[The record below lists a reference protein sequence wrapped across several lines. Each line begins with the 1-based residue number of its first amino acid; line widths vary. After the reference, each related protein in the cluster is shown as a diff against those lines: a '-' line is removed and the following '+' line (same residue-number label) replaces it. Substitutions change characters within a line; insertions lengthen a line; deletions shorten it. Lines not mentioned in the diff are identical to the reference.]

1 MKGFIN
7 FRGMKRIFPF
17 WNKVALLLISALLF
31 SSCGS
36 FQAKRVGSKE
46 SDEKAL
52 TITDK
57 WLAADTE
64 KVVSELSQKIDK
76 HRGFRKYLRGLGK
89 TPAVFISNV
98 QNLTSES
105 SFPIND
111 LNDEFLSNISES
123 GDFVLVDRSAR
134 DTLIKEIQFQNDG
147 AVDPKTSKMI
157 GKQTGA
163 DLLIFGNVHMQER
176 KRDGKAIKQYSINI
190 RMTDIERGIEVLRV
204 RTKVSKYSE
213 E

>member
-1 MKGFIN
+1 M
-7 FRGMKRIFPF
+7 
-17 WNKVALLLISALLF
+17 
-31 SSCGS
+31 
-36 FQAKRVGSKE
+36 
-46 SDEKAL
+46 KAL
-52 TITDK
+52 AITNK

-64 KVVSELSQKIDK
+64 QVVSKLSQKIDK
-76 HRGFRKYLRGLGK
+76 HRGFRKYLRNLGK

-105 SFPIND
+105 GFPIND
-111 LNDEFLSNISES
+111 LNDEFLNNISES
-123 GDFVLVDRSAR
+123 GDFVLVDRAAR
-134 DTLIKEIQFQNDG
+134 NTLIKEIQYQNDG

-163 DLLIFGNVHMQER
+163 DLLIFGNVYMQKRE
-176 KRDGKAIKQYSINI
+176 RDGKAIKQYSINI
-190 RMTDIERGIEVLRV
+190 RMTDIESVEVLRV

>member
-1 MKGFIN
+1 MAHFPTSFFN
-7 FRGMKRIFPF
+7 RIIFC
-17 WNKVALLLISALLF
+17 VLLSVIF

-36 FQAKRVGSKE
+36 FQAKRVGSRE

-64 KVVSELSQKIDK
+64 QVVSELSQKIDK
-76 HRGFRKYLRGLGK
+76 HRGFRKYLRNAGK

-98 QNLTSES
+98 QNLTSDKG
-105 SFPIND
+105 FPIND
-111 LNDEFLSNISES
+111 LNDEFLNSISES
-123 GDFVLVDRSAR
+123 GDFVLVDRAAR
-134 DTLIKEIQFQNDG
+134 DTLLKEIQFQNDG
-147 AVDPKTSKMI
+147 AVDPSTSKMI

-163 DLLIFGNVHMQER
+163 DLLIFGNVYMQER

-190 RMTDIERGIEVLRV
+190 RMTDIERGVEVLRV

>member
-1 MKGFIN
+1 MKESNN
-7 FRGMKRIFPF
+7 FKMTKVSLNF
-17 WNKVALLLISALLF
+17 WNRLILLVVFASVL

-76 HRGFRKYLRGLGK
+76 HRGFRKYLRAAGK

-98 QNLTSES
+98 QNLTSDKG
-105 SFPIND
+105 FPIND
-111 LNDEFLSNISES
+111 LNDEFLNSISES
-123 GDFVLVDRSAR
+123 GDFVLIDRAAR
-134 DTLIKEIQFQNDG
+134 DTLLKEIQFQNDG
-147 AVDPKTSKMI
+147 AVDPNTSKMI

-163 DLLIFGNVHMQER
+163 DLLIFGNVYMQER

-204 RTKVSKYSE
+204 RTKVSKFSE

>member
-1 MKGFIN
+1 MAQFPTS
-7 FRGMKRIFPF
+7 FFKRIIFC
-17 WNKVALLLISALLF
+17 VLLSVIF

-36 FQAKRVGSKE
+36 FQAKRVGSRE

-64 KVVSELSQKIDK
+64 QVVSELSQKIDK
-76 HRGFRKYLRGLGK
+76 HRGFRKYLRNAGK

-98 QNLTSES
+98 QNLTSDKG
-105 SFPIND
+105 FPIND
-111 LNDEFLSNISES
+111 LNDEFLNSISES
-123 GDFVLVDRSAR
+123 GDFVLVDRAAR
-134 DTLIKEIQFQNDG
+134 DTLLKEIQFQNDG
-147 AVDPKTSKMI
+147 AVDPSTSKMI

-163 DLLIFGNVHMQER
+163 DLLIFGNVYMQER

-190 RMTDIERGIEVLRV
+190 RMTDIERGVEVLRV

>member
-1 MKGFIN
+1 MNESRNVKMAQFPII
-7 FRGMKRIFPF
+7 FFKRIIFC
-17 WNKVALLLISALLF
+17 VLLSVIF

-36 FQAKRVGSKE
+36 FQAKRVGSRE

-64 KVVSELSQKIDK
+64 QVVSELSQKIDK
-76 HRGFRKYLRGLGK
+76 HRGFRKYLRNAGK

-98 QNLTSES
+98 QNLTSDKG
-105 SFPIND
+105 FPIND
-111 LNDEFLSNISES
+111 LNDEFLNSISES
-123 GDFVLVDRSAR
+123 GDFVLVDRAAR
-134 DTLIKEIQFQNDG
+134 DTLLKEIQFQNDG
-147 AVDPKTSKMI
+147 AVDPSTSKMI

-163 DLLIFGNVHMQER
+163 DLLIFGNVYMQER

-190 RMTDIERGIEVLRV
+190 RMTDIERGVEVLRV

>member
-1 MKGFIN
+1 MKESNN
-7 FRGMKRIFPF
+7 FKMTKVSLNF
-17 WNKVALLLISALLF
+17 WNRLILLIVFASFL

-64 KVVSELSQKIDK
+64 QVVSELSQKIDK
-76 HRGFRKYLRGLGK
+76 HRGFRKYLRAAGK

-98 QNLTSES
+98 QNLTSDKG
-105 SFPIND
+105 FPIND
-111 LNDEFLSNISES
+111 LNDEFLNSISES
-123 GDFVLVDRSAR
+123 GDFVLIDRAAR
-134 DTLIKEIQFQNDG
+134 DTLLKEIQFQNDG

-163 DLLIFGNVHMQER
+163 DLLIFGNVYMQER

>member
-1 MKGFIN
+1 MNESMNVKMANTPTSFLN
-7 FRGMKRIFPF
+7 RIILYVFL
-17 WNKVALLLISALLF
+17 AAIF

-36 FQAKRVGSKE
+36 FQAKRVGSRE

-76 HRGFRKYLRGLGK
+76 HRGFRKYLRNVGK
-89 TPAVFISNV
+89 TPAVFISDV
-98 QNLTSES
+98 QNLTSDKG
-105 SFPIND
+105 FPIND
-111 LNDEFLSNISES
+111 LNDEFLNSISES
-123 GDFVLVDRSAR
+123 GDFVLVDRAAR
-134 DTLIKEIQFQNDG
+134 DTLLKEIQFQNDG
-147 AVDPKTSKMI
+147 AVDPSTSKMI

-163 DLLIFGNVHMQER
+163 DLLIFGNVYMQER

-190 RMTDIERGIEVLRV
+190 RMTDIERGVEVLRV

>member
-1 MKGFIN
+1 MNESRNVKMAQFHTS
-7 FRGMKRIFPF
+7 FFKRIIFC
-17 WNKVALLLISALLF
+17 VLLSVIF

-36 FQAKRVGSKE
+36 FQAKRVGSRE

-64 KVVSELSQKIDK
+64 QVVSELSQKIDK
-76 HRGFRKYLRGLGK
+76 HRGFRKYLRNAGK

-98 QNLTSES
+98 QNLTSDKG
-105 SFPIND
+105 FPIND
-111 LNDEFLSNISES
+111 LNDEFLNSISES
-123 GDFVLVDRSAR
+123 GDFVLVDRAAR
-134 DTLIKEIQFQNDG
+134 DTLLKEIQFQNDG
-147 AVDPKTSKMI
+147 AVDPSTSKMI

-163 DLLIFGNVHMQER
+163 DLLIFGNVYMQER

-190 RMTDIERGIEVLRV
+190 RMTDIERGVEVLRV